1 MSVRVAAGYHDL
13 HAKAYIM
20 DVFADAVQTLL
31 YAETCLPKITESG
44 YLGKIKDKGQ
54 TVTIARQPLIESGT
68 YDRGMVVPI
77 GTKVNDPLTLKI
89 ERARYW
95 NQFWDRLDIHQ
106 THIRMLQP
114 ETARGAASRLSEDI
128 EKEFFSECATFAHA
142 KNVGTAAGVQSGAYN
157 LGTAANPVG
166 VKADTIIPYL
176 TQFFSVMAEHNVGA
190 SEGAKAVVIP
200 EMFRWYLINSA
211 QLSDASRIG
220 GPSTL
225 KTNKVA
231 NVGGID
237 IYTSTL
243 LEPFVVDGTKTTFPI
258 FACAKKAINF
268 VVALNEVKVVEPYNM
283 HGSLTKGIC
292 LYDWGNV
299 RSEGVSVGY
308 AYGNDTTLI
317 TGS

>member
-1 MSVRVAAGYHDL
+1 MAASIAAGYSDL
-13 HAKAYIM
+13 HAKGYIM

-54 TVTIARQPLIESGT
+54 TITIARQPEIESGK
-68 YDRGMVVPI
+68 YDRGMVTPI
-77 GTKVNDPLTLKI
+77 NTKVSDPLTLKVD
-89 ERARYW
+89 RARYW
-95 NQFWDRLDIHQ
+95 NQFWDRLDLHQ

-114 ETARGAASRLSEDI
+114 ETARAAASRLAEDI
-128 EKEFFSECATFAHA
+128 EREFFAEFATFADA
-142 KNVGTAAGVQSGAYN
+142 SNVGATAGKQSGAYN
-157 LGTAANPVG
+157 LGTAENPVG

-176 TQFFSVMAEHNVGA
+176 TQFVSVLGEQNVGPA
-190 SEGAKAVVIP
+190 EGPKAVVIP

-211 QLSDASRIG
+211 QLSDASKIG
-220 GPSTL
+220 SASTY
-225 KTNKVA
+225 KTNKVT
-231 NVGGID
+231 NVGGLD

-243 LEPFVVDGTKTTFPI
+243 LEPFVVNGHVTFPI
-258 FACAKKAINF
+258 MACAKKAINY
-268 VVALNEVKVVEPYNM
+268 VVALNEVEVVKPYNM
-283 HGSLTKGIC
+283 HGSLSKGLV

-308 AYGNDTTLI
+308 AYGNDTSLI